1 MVKEGSTGSAT
12 DEPVS
17 RDADAGRREGV
28 GRVATAPSFRLKNII
43 GLPVLDLDIKPRM
56 SLTTY
61 PHYDILVFDPG
72 QMVGF
77 AGLCGEAVYERGRL
91 THVEFHIDVG
101 QGEWHECLS
110 FHAKRVF
117 VETTPYAARRTFD
130 PWPIRF
136 DGMVR
141 AILHPHGEEPE
152 SVYPTNLDVARH
164 WFELPKKHGLG
175 RHAKDALTHLVSVL
189 VRESQA

>member
-1 MVKEGSTGSAT
+1 M
-12 DEPVS
+12 
-17 RDADAGRREGV
+17 
-28 GRVATAPSFRLKNII
+28 GRVRTAPSFRLKNII
-43 GLPVLDLDIKPRM
+43 GLPVLDLDIVPRM
-56 SLTTY
+56 SLS
-61 PHYDILVFDPG
+61 PLRYDILVFDPG
-72 QMVGF
+72 QMVGW
-77 AGLCGEAVYERGRL
+77 AGLESVGIYEDCRL
-91 THVEFHIDVG
+91 VGHEYHIDVG

-136 DGMVR
+136 DGMLR
-141 AILHPHGEEPE
+141 AILHRHGEEPE

-164 WFELPKKHGLG
+164 WFSLPRGHGLG